1 MDAKTVEKQEAR
13 NPGGIEFFSFEA
25 DGRRYRDGAFV
36 KRGKEEGGRGR
47 KKEGR
52 KERKKKLVATER
64 N

>member
-1 MDAKTVEKQEAR
+1 MEKQEAR

-47 KKEGR
+47 KKE
-52 KERKKKLVATER
+52 RKKKLVATER